1 MKAINIFLA
10 AMLVTSV
17 SAAKLITEIEPDRPL
32 IEEFSVKLSY
42 SFGIGVLPMSQHKNG
57 YLTAKMYPLHYG
69 PADIGMR
76 FFGVGYSVSQYGQA
90 FSFSP
95 LGLVAKK
102 TIVSVDIHSELSDG
116 AGISFS
122 YYFD

>member
-1 MKAINIFLA
+1 MRAINIFLA
-10 AMLVTSV
+10 AMLITSV
-17 SAAKLITEIEPDRPL
+17 SAAKLITELEPDKPL
-32 IEEFSVKLSY
+32 LEEFSFKMSY
-42 SFGIGVLPMSQHKNG
+42 SLGVGVLPMSQHKNG
-57 YLTAKMYPLHYG
+57 YLTAKMFPLHYG

-76 FFGVGYSVSQYGQA
+76 FFGVGFSASQYGQA

-102 TIVSVDIHSELSDG
+102 TIVSIDIHSELSDG